1 MGLLQLP
8 FGRQPNP
15 APSRVSGSPTPRF
28 AGGLAYETAGS
39 GEPLLLVHGVASSRG
54 AFNPVIELLAQ
65 HYRVIAVDRPG
76 HGDSPVSARPG
87 PLTPGMQAL
96 AVANLLDDLGIQRA
110 HLVGNSMGGWVTLEL
125 AADQR
130 ATSVT
135 GLCPA
140 GLWQPHADRSR
151 VLDFNHSV
159 SVLAG
164 PVTPIAMRVAPLRE
178 YLFRGAVERR
188 YRVDYATARTAVD
201 GQRAAAGFDAA
212 HLGLLDAWFARAGE
226 ISTDVPVTVIFGDN
240 DQLLPADTS
249 QIRELAPAHA
259 EWLVMSRMGH
269 APMWDDPEGTVA
281 AIRRTTARAVPQR
294 P

>member
-1 MGLLQLP
+1 MGLARIR
-8 FGRQPNP
+8 FGRGSNP
-15 APSRVSGSPTPRF
+15 DLSRVTGSPPPKF
-28 AGGLAYETAGS
+28 AAGLAYETAGS

-54 AFNPVIELLAQ
+54 AFNPVIESLAQ
-65 HYRVIAVDRPG
+65 HYQVIAVDLPG

-96 AVANLLDDLGIQRA
+96 ALASLLDDLGIARA
-110 HLVGNSMGGWVTLEL
+110 HLVGNSMGGWVSLEL

-140 GLWQPHADRSR
+140 GLWQPHTTRSR

-188 YRVDYATARTAVD
+188 YRVDHAIARTAVD

-212 HLGLLDAWFARAGE
+212 HLGLLDAWFTRAEE
-226 ISTDVPVTVIFGDN
+226 IPTDVPVTVIFGDN
-240 DQLLPADTS
+240 DQMLPADTS
-249 QIRELAPAHA
+249 QIRELAPPHA
-259 EWLVMSRMGH
+259 DWLVQPRMGH

-281 AIRRTTARAVPQR
+281 AIRRTTARAAK
-294 P
+294 

>member
-65 HYRVIAVDRPG
+65 HYRVIAVDLPG

-96 AVANLLDDLGIQRA
+96 AAANLLDDLGIQRA

>member
-15 APSRVSGSPTPRF
+15 APSLVSGSPTPRF

-65 HYRVIAVDRPG
+65 HYRVIAVDLPG

-249 QIRELAPAHA
+249 QILELAPAHA